1 MKKVL
6 IGVGIGCGV
15 IILVGFGLLFA
26 GGMWV
31 KNKFGGTIEAAQK
44 MQVQEQELV
53 QLNQSHPFQPPPQGE
68 VLALDAKRLD
78 TYLSVREGA
87 LPVFKSFEEKAKAF
101 EDKYGGEE
109 GKKNAD
115 IGAAMEAANL
125 MMGMVADVRA
135 SYIDNLKKHGMS
147 PAEFQTITS
156 TVYASMVAEGMAQV
170 QDAMAQGR
178 EKLEQQLDELEEKL
192 ASDTLSEEERAQLEE
207 AQGQLQVTLASL
219 DEGTAQGAQGELSD
233 EAKKVA
239 AANVELLKKYE
250 ERVTVMAHTAFDGFV
265 MGDAGANLGGA
276 SAQDVE

>member
-31 KNKFGGTIEAAQK
+31 KNKFGGTFEAAQK
-44 MQVQEQELV
+44 MQVQEQELA
-53 QLNQSHPFQPPPQGE
+53 QLNQGHPFQPPPQGE

-78 TYLSVREGA
+78 TYFSVREGA
-87 LPVFKSFEEKAKAF
+87 LPVFKAFEQKTKEF

-109 GKKNAD
+109 EKKNAN

-125 MMGMVADVRA
+125 MMGLVADVRA
-135 SYIDNLKKHGMS
+135 AYIDNLKKHGMS

-156 TVYASMVAEGMAQV
+156 TVYASVMAEGMAQV
-170 QDAMAQGR
+170 QDAMAKGR
-178 EKLEQQLDELEEKL
+178 EGMQKQLDELDAKL
-192 ASDTLSEEERAQLEE
+192 ASDTLSDEERTLLEDAQS
-207 AQGQLQVTLASL
+207 QLQATLDSME
-219 DEGTAQGAQGELSD
+219 EGMGPGGQDELSA
-233 EAKKVA
+233 ESKKVA
-239 AANVELLKKYE
+239 AANVALLKKYE
-250 ERVTVMAHTAFDGFV
+250 ERVTVMANTAFDGFV

-276 SAQDVE
+276 SAQDLE